1 MLEKKIAAMSFS
13 QNNTKSKKKK
23 RQSKPRN
30 NQAQQSPSPFPGIP
44 SVGPTSAQTVVAHRD
59 PLVHNVVAQLNPF
72 RVPRGI
78 ASGLIEAKPSQK
90 FTARGVMS
98 VTIPASS
105 GSTVIQGVLLV
116 SPCVASDANAISA
129 RLLQGTGTAFAGQVL
144 TAATLFTGVTE
155 TVMTTNTPY
164 DALTLTG
171 KDFTWRLVSA
181 GLRIRN
187 ITAAVNRQG
196 VMLGLLDHDQTLLQY
211 SSTSNTLTAVVN
223 ALNSN
228 HRTVRINMASKPDM
242 EFPISNAAVI
252 KPIQWREQQDAAT
265 PSVNSFSFYDP
276 ANIVLTLNG
285 NYGGLGGGY
294 YVFPSVASAQSY
306 EVELIE
312 HWEVSGSKIETLH
325 TPSATN
331 SLVAEAVSNII
342 KQSHHQH
349 ALTPEVA
356 LHDVARGVAYGEHH
370 KSTLQ
375 QCASVAAAL
384 ALL

>member
-1 MLEKKIAAMSFS
+1 MSFN

-23 RQSKPRN
+23 RQSKPRS
-30 NQAQQSPSPFPGIP
+30 NQAQSYSNPFPGIP
-44 SVGPTSAQTVVAHRD
+44 AVGPTSAQTVVAHRD

-98 VTIPASS
+98 VTIPAST
-105 GSTVIQGVLLV
+105 GTTVIQGMLLV
-116 SPCVASDANAISA
+116 SPCVASDNTAISA
-129 RLLQGTGTAFAGQVL
+129 RLLQGTGTALAGQML
-144 TAATLFTGVTE
+144 NAATLFAGVTE
-155 TVMTTNTPY
+155 TVMITNTPY

-196 VMLGLLDHDQTLLQY
+196 IMLGYLDHDQTLIQY
-211 SSTSNTLTAVVN
+211 VSGGAVAANSVTAIIN

-252 KPIQWREQQDAAT
+252 KPFNNHWKEQQENAT
-265 PSVNSFSFYDP
+265 PSANSQSFFDP
-276 ANIVLTLNG
+276 CNVVMSLNG
-285 NYGGLGGGY
+285 NYGGLGGAFY
-294 YVFPSVASAQSY
+294 LFPSVASAQSY
-306 EVELIE
+306 EIELIE

-331 SLVAEAVSNII
+331 ALVAEAVSNIV